1 MNQQVEQPI
10 IPPVDVALIRKELN
24 QDLFLRTTN
33 KAGNELYL
41 FKAADAPN
49 TMREVGRLREEAFR
63 FYGGG
68 TGKEVDIDEFDT
80 DPDGY
85 TQLIVWDPSEQAI
98 LGGYRFIF
106 GTDVKIGQDGRP
118 NLATGEMFHFSQ
130 QFMTE
135 YLPYTIELGR
145 SFVSLPYQS
154 TRMGSKSMF
163 ALDNLWDGLGAL
175 TVLNKEMKYF
185 YGKVTMYSDYNAEA
199 RNLILYFLD
208 KHFHDHEELVVPMDP
223 LPIVVDEQKMQELFP
238 TNNFRINYRT
248 LNKEVRRLNINVPPL
263 VNAYMSLS
271 PEMRVFGTAL
281 NHEFGAVEETGI
293 LIAIDK
299 ILAEKRERHILS
311 FHISREHRKRLWT
324 RILKRVGLV
333 KK

>member
-1 MNQQVEQPI
+1 MAHIQHPI
-10 IPPVDVALIRKELN
+10 IPPVDPALIRRELS
-24 QDLFLRTTN
+24 QDCFLRTTN
-33 KAGNELYL
+33 KAGNELYI
-41 FKAADAPN
+41 FKAADAPH

-68 TGKEVDIDEFDT
+68 TGKEVDLDEFDL
-80 DPDGY
+80 DPNGY
-85 TQLIVWDPSEQAI
+85 AQLIVWDPSEQAI

-106 GTDVKIGQDGRP
+106 GSDVRIDAEGRP
-118 NLATGEMFHFSQ
+118 HLATGEMFTFSEE
-130 QFMTE
+130 FLRD

-175 TVLNKEMKYF
+175 TVLNKQMRYF
-185 YGKVTMYSDYNAEA
+185 YGKVTMYADYNVRA

-208 KHFHDHEELVVPMDP
+208 KHFKDEKGLVVPLEP
-223 LPIVVDEQKMQELFP
+223 LPIVVDPEEVARLFP
-238 TNNFRINYRT
+238 TDSFKQNYRT
-248 LNKEVRRLNINVPPL
+248 LNKEVRALGINVPPL
-263 VNAYMSLS
+263 VSAYMSLS
-271 PEMRVFGTAL
+271 PEMKVFGTAI

-299 ILAEKRERHILS
+299 ILEEKRERHILS
-311 FHISREHRKRLWT
+311 FQITKEHSLRLWN

-333 KK
+333 RK

>member
-1 MNQQVEQPI
+1 MEHKQVPI
-10 IPPVDVALIRKELN
+10 IPPVNPILIRKELN
-24 QDLFLRTTN
+24 QDCFLRTTN
-33 KAGNELYL
+33 KAGNELYI
-41 FKAADAPN
+41 FKASNAPN

-68 TGKEVDIDEFDT
+68 TGKEVDIDEFDLA
-80 DPDGY
+80 PDGY

-106 GTDVKIGQDGRP
+106 GSDVTLDEEGRP
-118 NLATGEMFHFSQ
+118 CLATGEMFTFSEE
-130 QFMTE
+130 FMTN

-175 TVLNKEMKYF
+175 TVLNKDMRYF
-185 YGKVTMYSDYNAEA
+185 YGKVTMYADYNPRA

-208 KHFHDHEELVVPMDP
+208 KHFRDERHLVVPIEP
-223 LPIVVDEQKMQELFP
+223 LPIIVDPAEMAQLFP
-238 TNNFRINYRT
+238 TSNFKQNYRT
-248 LNKEVRRLNINVPPL
+248 LNKEVRTLGINVPPL
-263 VNAYMSLS
+263 VSAYMSLS
-271 PEMRVFGTAL
+271 PDMKVFGTAI

-299 ILAEKRERHILS
+299 IIDEKRERHILS
-311 FHISREHRKRLWT
+311 FELTKEHRRRLWN
-324 RILKRVGLV
+324 RILQRVGLA

>member
-1 MNQQVEQPI
+1 MSKEIEQPI
-10 IPPVDVALIRKELN
+10 IPPVDVALIRKELS

-41 FKAADAPN
+41 FKAADAPH

-68 TGKEVDIDEFDT
+68 TGKEVDIDDFDT

-106 GTDVKIGQDGRP
+106 GSDVKVGADGRP
-118 NLATGEMFHFSQ
+118 HLATGEMFHFSL

-185 YGKVTMYSDYNAEA
+185 YGKVTMYSDYNKEA

-208 KHFHDHEELVVPMDP
+208 KHFHDHEELVVPISP
-223 LPIVVDEQKMQELFP
+223 LPIEVDPERMAELFP
-238 TNNFRINYRT
+238 TDNFRINYRA
-248 LNKEVRRLNINVPPL
+248 LNKEVRRLGINVPPL
-263 VNAYMSLS
+263 VSAYMSLS
-271 PEMRVFGTAL
+271 PEMRVFGTAI
-281 NHEFGAVEETGI
+281 NHEFGGVEETGI

-311 FHISREHRKRLWT
+311 FHISREHSRRLWS
-324 RILKRVGLV
+324 RILRRVGLAR
-333 KK
+333 K